1 MTRNKSQWFEIYRW
15 IKFCVTLLFIGNTH
29 GSIGRIAVLGALGD
43 NPFNS
48 ANGTTNWFG
57 HVVGVVVDIW
67 RAETIFMAC
76 DVPQL
81 MYGVVGAA
89 ADSIVLSKHIGTV
102 TCVFENKQI
111 L

>member
-1 MTRNKSQWFEIYRW
+1 
-15 IKFCVTLLFIGNTH
+15 
-29 GSIGRIAVLGALGD
+29 
-43 NPFNS
+43 
-48 ANGTTNWFG
+48 
-57 HVVGVVVDIW
+57 
-67 RAETIFMAC
+67 MAC